1 MKFWTQKRSF
11 SLTAY
16 FYVREKSQATSV
28 EIDDHGKILSFID
41 GEVRLVSFSNKELE
55 VYESS
60 RGNFFIDVSLLW
72 FGDDSVHEVA
82 DVSNI

>member
-1 MKFWTQKRSF
+1 MKFWTKKRSF

-28 EIDDHGKILSFID
+28 EIDDHGKILSFIE
-41 GEVRLVSFSNKELE
+41 GEVKLVSFSNKELE

-60 RGNFFIDVSLLW
+60 RGNFFVDVSTLW
-72 FGDDSVHEVA
+72 YSDENIQ
-82 DVSNI
+82 DVVR